1 VIIHDTQASPR
12 GGSIRPRGTSYR
24 APDSLVLAVAH
35 DALVNRP
42 MDQFLSKIAKGGC
55 FVDVESRMA
64 KDERGLLPALALTT
78 LEFLL

>member
-1 VIIHDTQASPR
+1 LDVPR
-12 GGSIRPRGTSYR
+12 
-24 APDSLVLAVAH
+24 A
-35 DALVNRP
+35 DALVLGVAHKALLDRP
-42 MDQFLSKIAKGGC
+42 MDRFLSKIAKGGC